1 MNIYCNS
8 LVRNYSLANP
18 VQIVIFKNQPNI
30 NCISGECPTYVY
42 NFDYRPSVSP
52 YPEWVHADHTY
63 EVPYVLGDVMTPEYE
78 SLKPSEEDVKM
89 SKSMMKYWT
98 NFAKTG

>member
-1 MNIYCNS
+1 M
-8 LVRNYSLANP
+8 
-18 VQIVIFKNQPNI
+18 IFKKDLNQPNM
-30 NCISGECPTYVY
+30 NWISGECPTYVY

-52 YPEWVHADHTY
+52 YPEWVHADHAY